1 MRFDK
6 RKRYERVGR
15 LVCEAIPLGAEVLV
29 RVDARELAG
38 LVASKDRL
46 ADVRHA
52 LTSSLTRARVKSAAT
67 KSARDLLVS
76 IGKGG
81 AGSLD
86 DVLALI
92 DIALE

>member
-1 MRFDK
+1 MRVGK

-52 LTSSLTRARVKSAAT
+52 LT
-67 KSARDLLVS
+67 
-76 IGKGG
+76 
-81 AGSLD
+81 
-86 DVLALI
+86 
-92 DIALE
+92 